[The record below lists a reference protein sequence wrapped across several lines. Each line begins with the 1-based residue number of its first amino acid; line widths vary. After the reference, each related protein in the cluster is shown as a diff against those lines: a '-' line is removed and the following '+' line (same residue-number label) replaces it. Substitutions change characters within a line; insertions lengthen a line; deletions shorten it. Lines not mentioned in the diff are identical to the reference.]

1 MGSEIVS
8 LHMQQDVKRQSAKR
22 MHKRLNGL
30 ESECSVPAT
39 VAISELKTPPKH
51 SPPFLSNILTVV
63 IDCSRSDGGGGGH
76 LPYATR
82 SNIPV
87 NKHEA

>member
-1 MGSEIVS
+1 MGSEILS
-8 LHMQQDVKRQSAKR
+8 LHMQQDVKRQSTKR
-22 MHKRLNGL
+22 MHKRLN
-30 ESECSVPAT
+30 EPEKKCSVPAT

-51 SPPFLSNILTVV
+51 SPPFLSNILAVV
-63 IDCSRSDGGGGGH
+63 TDCSHSDGGGAH
-76 LPYATR
+76 SPYATR